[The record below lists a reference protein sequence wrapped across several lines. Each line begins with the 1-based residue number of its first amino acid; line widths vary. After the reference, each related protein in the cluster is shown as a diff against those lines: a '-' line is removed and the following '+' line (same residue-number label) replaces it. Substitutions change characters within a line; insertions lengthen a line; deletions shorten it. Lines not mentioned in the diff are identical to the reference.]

1 MQTTHFERAVF
12 LSWYCAKGD
21 CKFCYMSTQ
30 KERIKD
36 PIKARRTI
44 ASILAEAIICKACGW
59 KIEFLSGGYRAFSIQ
74 EIKEIVK
81 QVSEIME
88 EKQWL
93 NIGILSKKEIE
104 ELLPYTKGICG
115 TIECI
120 NPKLQKELCPSKP
133 IEETTKMLKSC
144 KELGLKKAITIIIG
158 LGESFEDIKLL
169 KEFIKENKIDRVT
182 FYALNPHPGTQFKQG
197 PKTSDYIKWI
207 SEIRQEFPEI
217 EIVAGSWVNRLA
229 EISHLL
235 DAGADSI
242 TKFPSIKLFG
252 TKYAQQIEE
261 QAKKAN
267 RTFKGTLTKLP
278 DIDWDKEV
286 DKIDIDAKL
295 KQQLKQKLNQY
306 ITAMKKNIN
315 KAK

>member
-1 MQTTHFERAVF
+1 METTHFERAVF
-12 LSWYCAKGD
+12 LSWYCAKAD

-30 KERIKD
+30 KERIKN
-36 PIKARRTI
+36 PAKARRTI

-59 KIEFLSGGYRAFSIQ
+59 KIEFLSGGYHAFSTK
-74 EIKEIVK
+74 EIKEITK
-81 QVSEIME
+81 QVSKILG

-93 NIGILSKKEIE
+93 NIGVLNKKEIE

-120 NPKLQKELCPSKP
+120 NPKLQKDLCPSKP
-133 IEETTKMLKSC
+133 IEETTKMLKVC
-144 KELGLKKAITIIIG
+144 DELGLKKAITIIIG
-158 LGESFEDIKLL
+158 LGETFEDIKLL
-169 KEFIKENKIDRVT
+169 KEFIKEQKIDRVT

-207 SEIRQEFPEI
+207 SETRKEFPQI

-235 DAGADSI
+235 NAGADSI

-261 QAKKAN
+261 QAKKAE
-267 RTFKGTLTKLP
+267 RIFKGTLTKLP
-278 DIDWDKEV
+278 NIDWDKEV
-286 DKIDIDAKL
+286 DKLGIDDKL
-295 KQQLKQKLNQY
+295 KEPLKQKLQQY
-306 ITAMKKNIN
+306 LKAMGKNFD
-315 KAK
+315 KL